1 MLIFVIALPE
11 VFFLRILKSTLFM
24 NHSQSKVTLHRF
36 RIIAVLEGISF
47 LVLLFIAMP
56 LKYLAA
62 QPGPVKYVGWAHGVL
77 FVLFCFALLQV
88 WYVRRW
94 SFLQVAGAF
103 AASLLPFGTFV
114 LDKRVK
120 REEEEVGY

>member
-1 MLIFVIALPE
+1 MLL
-11 VFFLRILKSTLFM
+11 SFM
-24 NHSQSKVTLHRF
+24 NHSQSKATLHRF

-56 LKYLAA
+56 LKYLAQ

-77 FVLFCFALLQV
+77 FVLFCVALLQV

-94 SFLQVAGAF
+94 TFLQVAGAF